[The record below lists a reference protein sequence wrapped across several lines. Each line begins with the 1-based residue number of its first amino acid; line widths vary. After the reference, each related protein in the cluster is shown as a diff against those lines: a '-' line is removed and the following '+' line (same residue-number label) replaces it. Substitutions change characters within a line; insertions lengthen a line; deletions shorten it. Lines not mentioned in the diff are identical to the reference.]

1 MIEHITD
8 ADLRKQVAQW
18 TRIALGDLLEENGAL
33 SKAVPNA
40 EQPSTIIPI
49 FIEYHKEEDQP
60 IDFSEQ
66 QDATERHI
74 LIVESDPI
82 LAQLLC
88 LVLSDERRY
97 TCFAASNC
105 LSALKF
111 ATFSRPDLL
120 LLNTHLPDGDG
131 IALYD
136 CLHAKKCLAAVP
148 AVILS
153 TQLPYYQNEIDARQL
168 VACEMPFELGSLLGT
183 VDNVLS

>member
-82 LAQLLC
+82 LAELLC

-111 ATFSRPDLL
+111 AAFSRPDLF

-153 TQLPYYQNEIDARQL
+153 TQLQYYQSEIDAR
-168 VACEMPFELGSLLGT
+168 
-183 VDNVLS
+183 

>member
-1 MIEHITD
+1 VRICQYLTPF
-8 ADLRKQVAQW
+8 LRN
-18 TRIALGDLLEENGAL
+18 ALN
-33 SKAVPNA
+33 
-40 EQPSTIIPI
+40 
-49 FIEYHKEEDQP
+49 
-60 IDFSEQ
+60 
-66 QDATERHI
+66 
-74 LIVESDPI
+74 
-82 LAQLLC
+82 
-88 LVLSDERRY
+88 

-111 ATFSRPDLL
+111 AAFSRPDLF

-153 TQLPYYQNEIDARQL
+153 TQLPYYQSEIDARQL

-183 VDNVLS
+183 VDNVLSQGSQNADVSGTWSVAPSVK

>member
-1 MIEHITD
+1 MHLIEHITD

-33 SKAVPNA
+33 SKAVSNV
-40 EQPSTIIPI
+40 EQLSALIPI
-49 FIEYHKEEDQP
+49 FIEYDREEEKP

-66 QDATERHI
+66 QDTTLRHI

-82 LAQLLC
+82 LAELLC

-97 TCFAASNC
+97 FCFAATNC

-111 ATFSRPDLL
+111 AVFSRPDLFL
-120 LLNTHLPDGDG
+120 QNTHLPDGDS

-136 CLHAKKCLAAVP
+136 CLPAKKCNY
-148 AVILS
+148 S
-153 TQLPYYQNEIDARQL
+153 
-168 VACEMPFELGSLLGT
+168 GSL
-183 VDNVLS
+183 